1 MDLFLNVPELMETRG
16 ILHKMLLDSR
26 EFRTAEEIGKLVDF
40 LDWLHAFQIAAGDG
54 ETTVQVHLG

>member
-1 MDLFLNVPELMETRG
+1 MDLFLNVPELMKTRG

-26 EFRTAEEIGKLVDF
+26 EFRTAEEIGQLVDF
-40 LDWLHAFQIAAGDG
+40 LEWLHSFQVADANG